1 MNRVR
6 RVVAGLLNFAV
17 VAVLLVGAFVGPM
30 VLYAHS
36 PWWLLGKFDPGRTGT
51 FFVAFMSTGGGGG
64 TPRLRVTR
72 YEAGSGAKGSS
83 DVQYHLPE
91 GRQAYRQASGDGG
104 ARIDVR
110 TEPSGSQVVQVFV
123 TGDTPWTSLSE
134 YRVADNQVTPLRHA
148 QSEPWLLLGI
158 VACLFLVY
166 WVMKPIRRGI
176 RRLLRVEAGERP
188 LGAA

>member
-1 MNRVR
+1 
-6 RVVAGLLNFAV
+6 
-17 VAVLLVGAFVGPM
+17 
-30 VLYAHS
+30 
-36 PWWLLGKFDPGRTGT
+36 
-51 FFVAFMSTGGGGG
+51 
-64 TPRLRVTR
+64 
-72 YEAGSGAKGSS
+72 
-83 DVQYHLPE
+83 
-91 GRQAYRQASGDGG
+91 
-104 ARIDVR
+104 
-110 TEPSGSQVVQVFV
+110 VFV